1 MVSNRFPTNE
11 MMGPISQGPVNRPPR
26 QMGFQN
32 GGVGKEV
39 VATRGVKLKN
49 KAAEQKEKEKTER
62 EEYMRKFDERAEKT
76 VKHHTEQ
83 GNRAIDTISRFL
95 KMTEDKTLARNRGGI
110 ANDVE
115 REIRQELIQLALDM
129 NNDENEEDNGK
140 GSVVVLSV
148 VTKIIMM
155 YRDRLNQLEY
165 EIHQL
170 KNALQ
175 KKEPSSQATQQ
186 ASDAGQ

>member
-1 MVSNRFPTNE
+1 MAHRFPNNA
-11 MMGPISQGPVNRPPR
+11 MMSPIGQKPMEQPTRKLGL
-26 QMGFQN
+26 QN

-49 KAAEQKEKEKTER
+49 KAAEQRDKEKAER
-62 EEYMRKFDERAEKT
+62 EEYMRKFDEKAEKT
-76 VKHHTEQ
+76 IQHHEER
-83 GNRAIDTISRFL
+83 GNRAINAISRFIR
-95 KMTEDKTLARNRGGI
+95 MSEDKTLAQNRGGI
-110 ANDVE
+110 AEDVE

-140 GSVVVLSV
+140 GSVVILSV
-148 VTKIIMM
+148 VTKIILT

-165 EIHQL
+165 EMHQL

-175 KKEPSSQATQQ
+175 KREPSSPAVRQ
-186 ASDAGQ
+186 ASNAGQ